1 MLPEKM
7 VQNAEWGPPLWRI
20 LHTLAERL
28 GQQTHPILI
37 QDEARLWGQLLL
49 QTNTILPCK
58 LCQMHYREWRARH
71 SLEGIRGS
79 YLRDESRRW
88 LWALHENVN
97 EERGVKSG
105 IDLSGVEALY
115 GVRTT
120 SDLQADLEALLG
132 VLQRA
137 TQAGLLDG
145 TPLRVWKS
153 TLSLLRRTIGI

>member
-1 MLPEKM
+1 MPPEKM
-7 VQNAEWGPPLWRI
+7 VQNTEWGPPLWRI

-28 GQQTHPILI
+28 GRQAHPILI

-58 LCQMHYREWRARH
+58 LCQAHYKEWRTKH
-71 SLEGIRGS
+71 SLEGIRGT

-97 EERGVKSG
+97 QERGVQSG
-105 IDLSGVEALY
+105 IDLSGVEVLY
-115 GVRTT
+115 GGRTSAELQT
-120 SDLQADLEALLG
+120 DLQALLG

-137 TQAGLLDG
+137 TQVGLLDG
-145 TPLRVWKS
+145 APLRTWKS
-153 TLSLLRRTIGI
+153 SLSLLRRLVGI

>member
-1 MLPEKM
+1 MLTEKM
-7 VQNAEWGPPLWRI
+7 VQNAEWGPPLWHI
-20 LHTLAERL
+20 LHTLAEKL
-28 GQQTHPILI
+28 GRQTHPLLI

-58 LCQMHYREWRARH
+58 LCQAHYREWRTRH
-71 SLEGIRGS
+71 SLEGVRGT

-97 EERGVKSG
+97 EERGVQSG

-115 GVRTT
+115 SGR
-120 SDLQADLEALLG
+120 SAGEMQADLETLLG

-137 TQAGLLDG
+137 TQTGLLDG
-145 TPLRVWKS
+145 GPVRTWKGTLGLFRRVV
-153 TLSLLRRTIGI
+153 GA

>member
-1 MLPEKM
+1 MLTEKM
-7 VQNAEWGPPLWRI
+7 VQNAEWGPPLWHI
-20 LHTLAERL
+20 LHTLAEKL
-28 GQQTHPILI
+28 GRQTHPLLI

-58 LCQMHYREWRARH
+58 LCQAHYREWRTRH
-71 SLEGIRGS
+71 SLEGVRGT

-97 EERGVKSG
+97 EERGIKSG
-105 IDLSGVEALY
+105 VDLSGVEVLY
-115 GVRTT
+115 SGRT
-120 SDLQADLEALLG
+120 SADLQGDLETLLG

-145 TPLRVWKS
+145 APVRVWKA
-153 TLSLLRRTIGI
+153 TLGFLRRVIGI